1 MNMQHQL
8 SSAELLFDISLRL
21 IRAGR
26 YGNPRGGVSLFSPD
40 ENEKDPPPYPTHYI
54 ECAHD
59 MKKSVCTVTSTSNV
73 YPITNDVNS
82 CLSPMSPLLFC
93 FRSNYFEA
101 WHGWKFN

>member
-21 IRAGR
+21 MGAER

-40 ENEKDPPPYPTHYI
+40 ENEKDPPHPSPHYV

-73 YPITNDVNS
+73 YPITNDV
-82 CLSPMSPLLFC
+82 LVAMSPLLFC
-93 FRSNYFEA
+93 FSIELF
-101 WHGWKFN
+101 